1 MFDGTYIHYI
11 YTYTIYTDIQCVSL
25 RSDSLIKKKIRQKYE
40 RKKSLKYI
48 KWKYTFEIL
57 AK

>member
-1 MFDGTYIHYI
+1 M
-11 YTYTIYTDIQCVSL
+11 YTYTIYTDIQRVSL